1 MRRRGKISVV
11 GNVTSK
17 SVKPEV
23 LLATLGVEP
32 QVVTITLDELLAR
45 GCSLREVSVVY
56 TMDPG
61 VKTALTTIEGEFDK
75 GLYTGVLLRKTPVLN
90 RQAAVV
96 DFRSEDDLRAVL
108 RTLYAEMR
116 RARQNGVK
124 MHLALPADARS

>member
-56 TMDPG
+56 TVDP
-61 VKTALTTIEGEFDK
+61 AL
-75 GLYTGVLLRKTPVLN
+75 
-90 RQAAVV
+90 RQ
-96 DFRSEDDLRAVL
+96 R
-108 RTLYAEMR
+108 
-116 RARQNGVK
+116 
-124 MHLALPADARS
+124 